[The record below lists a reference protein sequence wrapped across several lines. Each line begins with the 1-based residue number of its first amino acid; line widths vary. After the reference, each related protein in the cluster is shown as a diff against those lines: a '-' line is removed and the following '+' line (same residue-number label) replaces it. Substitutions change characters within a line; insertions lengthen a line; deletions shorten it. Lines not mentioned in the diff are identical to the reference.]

1 MTKMT
6 DAELVSYLSDEAR
19 QAHLFNDGEL
29 QEERVK
35 AMRAYTREP
44 YGNEEEGRSAV
55 VASDVFDAVEGM
67 LPDLIEVFT
76 SSEKAV
82 VFEPVGPEDDMI
94 FDIYD
99 IEGEIAGMFPAELVF
114 LEINGITPR
123 PQSGWSAIEV
133 DGVWKFSAPLPPYID
148 PRPGLEAQLD
158 QIDRQSARP
167 LRALVVANPD
177 IGVGTEERALL
188 VSLEQQAVDI
198 RAELDLLNSTA
209 VTP

>member
-1 MTKMT
+1 M
-6 DAELVSYLSDEAR
+6 
-19 QAHLFNDGEL
+19 
-29 QEERVK
+29 
-35 AMRAYTREP
+35 
-44 YGNEEEGRSAV
+44 
-55 VASDVFDAVEGM
+55 
-67 LPDLIEVFT
+67 
-76 SSEKAV
+76 
-82 VFEPVGPEDDMI
+82 
-94 FDIYD
+94 
-99 IEGEIAGMFPAELVF
+99 
-114 LEINGITPR
+114 
-123 PQSGWSAIEV
+123 AIEV